1 MSEEKLEKQVNTYA
15 ALAKEN
21 PNIDAASL
29 MLNALSQKPNVVSTK
44 MKRWAYLVS
53 LGLPPCGLLFALKFY
68 LFSDQED
75 ATRVGNVCVVLTI
88 ISVAALFLIGKIMF
102 SSSGTSLQQIQ
113 QITPQEIQ
121 NTFQ

>member
-1 MSEEKLEKQVNTYA
+1 MSETKLEEQVKTYA

-44 MKRWAYLVS
+44 MKRWAYVIS
-53 LGLPPCGLLFALKFY
+53 LGLPPFGLLFALKFY
-68 LFSDQED
+68 VFSDQED
-75 ATRVGNVCVVLTI
+75 ATRVGNVCVVLTV
-88 ISVAALFLIGKIMF
+88 ISVAALFLIGKLML
-102 SSSGTSLQQIQ
+102 SSSNTSLQQIQ